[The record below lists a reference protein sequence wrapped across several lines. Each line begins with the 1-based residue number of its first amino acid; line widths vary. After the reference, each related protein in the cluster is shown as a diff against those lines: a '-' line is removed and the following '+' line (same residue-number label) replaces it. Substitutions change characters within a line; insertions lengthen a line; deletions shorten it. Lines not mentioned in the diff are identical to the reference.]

1 MTTPTQNT
9 WTPCITW
16 LNMTGDITITWDK
29 AHEADVLNLIEQK
42 MKDGYHFFVLK
53 PRFLPFLPKKKVALT
68 SADQLAGAT
77 SVTLVEEG
85 AAKALDAL
93 GKEMAPKLD
102 DAELEAGVRSG
113 KLSLLKG
120 GKSSMVTSHRTK
132 NPEEVL
138 RSQSVAVRPI
148 VGG

>member
-1 MTTPTQNT
+1 MTTSTQNT

-29 AHEADVLNLIEQK
+29 AHEAEVLKLIEQK
-42 MKDGYHFFVLK
+42 MKENYHFFVLK
-53 PRFLPFLPKKKVALT
+53 PRFLPFLPKKKVAVT
-68 SADQLAGAT
+68 SADQLVGAN

-93 GKEMAPKLD
+93 GKEIAPQLD
-102 DAELEAGVRSG
+102 DAELEAGVRAG

-120 GKSSMVTSHRTK
+120 GKSSVVTSHRTS
-132 NPEEVL
+132 NPEEIL
-138 RSQSVAVRPI
+138 RSQTVAVRAV